1 MPLFRLLLP
10 IYNYTLGY
18 SQREMAKQL
27 DSSLGALQSYES
39 GKSVPGGNVLEALAR
54 LGFNTNWILT
64 GEEAMRRGNRT
75 YAIKNAERQFES
87 IQPDTIEKILEG
99 FDTLKDSGITIDN
112 LNKAIVLSIA
122 YEYFRYYKKTVPD
135 NIKRFVLAYLY
146 VMEDMPASGRQEH
159 MFELIDKALERADGL
174 TIADLPVHRIREIVR
189 AI

>member
-1 MPLFRLLLP
+1 MRLAERLKL
-10 IYNYTLGY
+10 IREDLGY
-18 SQREMAKQL
+18 TQKVMANTL
-27 DSSLGALQSYES
+27 NCSLSALQFYEAGS
-39 GKSVPGGNVLEALAR
+39 SVPGGNVLEALAR
-54 LGFNTNWILT
+54 QGFNVNWILT
-64 GEEAMRRGNRT
+64 GEEEMRRGERT
-75 YAIKNAERQFES
+75 YAIKNAEGQFES

-174 TIADLPVHRIREIVR
+174 TIADLPVHNIRDER
-189 AI
+189 SK